1 MKTKW
6 SLMKRLMV
14 SINLTVAILI
24 IAVTYSLTS
33 DAIKEARAQAVEEI
47 ESLAKT
53 LSISVVDDVLEN
65 KIEDLN
71 FVTAQLLEDEAIEAV
86 YFYNLENK
94 LLAKAEEKDIGNPE
108 HTKIYDLKTPIV
120 NPVDKKNIGILEIK
134 YNQDKA
140 TTLQNN
146 LVLRSTISFIIAQF
160 LVFIIA
166 WLILRNTTKNLGEIA
181 STIKNVSD
189 QTKLSSESV
198 KAISEEVSSSTTEQ
212 AASIQET
219 VSTLDEITSMVNTSV
234 DGAQNSAKKAEES
247 HTIANDGKEVVKE
260 MMTSM
265 EEIDR
270 SNRNIMEEI
279 SKSNE
284 RISSI
289 TKVIDEISQKTTV
302 INDIVFQ
309 TKLLSFNA
317 SVEAARAG
325 EHGKGF
331 AVVAEEVG
339 NLAQMSGKA
348 SNEISDM
355 LQESIN
361 RVNEIINETNRNVQK
376 LINEGN
382 EKVKRGVTI
391 ADRCGKVLDDV
402 VDNAAIVKN
411 MMNEVLVASKEQA
424 DGVRN
429 ITQAMNQLDQT
440 THANANAA
448 NRSFE
453 NSKELSMQAEN
464 LKKNVEILEVEIFGG
479 NNVYSLQKAKNEK
492 TKNFDNVLPLKKE
505 GANSAVNIT
514 STPPKTELAKA
525 STSFMD
531 KKVETKP
538 HHPTSTTPVQTQ
550 ATVEIPKKAEVIDI
564 KHATKKQS
572 EVVSKPHP
580 VETKKPVAAKPP
592 ETKTE
597 TKKPSA
603 LSSLFGKKKTE
614 EKVIE
619 KVNTVKNDKS
629 PVKVEAVKPVEVKKA
644 SSDSAEKSAQKA
656 SNLQVP
662 SHNDPRF
669 EDV

>member
-1 MKTKW
+1 
-6 SLMKRLMV
+6 MV

-24 IAVTYSLTS
+24 IAVTYSLTT
-33 DAIKEARAQAVEEI
+33 DAIREARAQAVEEI

-71 FVTAQLLEDEAIEAV
+71 FVTAELLEDDAIEAV

-94 LLAKAEEKDIGNPE
+94 LLSKAEEKDLTSPD
-108 HTKIYDLKTPIV
+108 HTKIYDLKTPII
-120 NPVDKKNIGILEIK
+120 NPVDKKNIGTLEIK

-140 TTLQNN
+140 TTLQQN
-146 LVLRSTISFIIAQF
+146 LILRSTISFIIAQF

-181 STIKNVSD
+181 STIKSVSD

-391 ADRCGKVLDDV
+391 ADRCGKVLDEV

-464 LKKNVEILEVEIFGG
+464 LKKNVEVLEVEIFGG
-479 NNVYSLQKAKNEK
+479 NNLYSLQKAKNEK

-505 GANSAVNIT
+505 EPKATQKIV
-514 STPPKTELAKA
+514 STPPKTEAPKIA
-525 STSFMD
+525 STTNQTE

-538 HHPTSTTPVQTQ
+538 HHAPSAPVQKPT
-550 ATVEIPKKAEVIDI
+550 TVDIPKKAEVIDI
-564 KHATKKQS
+564 KQATKKQA
-572 EVVSKPHP
+572 EVHTKTQHG
-580 VETKKPVAAKPP
+580 EIKKPVASAQP
-592 ETKTE
+592 ESKKT
-597 TKKPSA
+597 SA

-614 EKVIE
+614 EKAVE
-619 KVNTVKNDKS
+619 KVNTAPNEKAQK
-629 PVKVEAVKPVEVKKA
+629 KVEAVKPVEVKKA
-644 SSDSAEKSAQKA
+644 SSDSAEKSTQKA

>member
-24 IAVTYSLTS
+24 IAVTYSLTT
-33 DAIKEARAQAVEEI
+33 DAIREARAQAVEEI

-71 FVTAQLLEDEAIEAV
+71 FVTAELLEDEAIEAV

-94 LLAKAEEKDIGNPE
+94 LLSKAEEKDLTSPD
-108 HTKIYDLKTPIV
+108 HTKIYDLKTPII
-120 NPVDKKNIGILEIK
+120 NPVDKKNIGTLEIK

-140 TTLQNN
+140 TTLQQN
-146 LVLRSTISFIIAQF
+146 LILRSTISFIIAQF

-181 STIKNVSD
+181 STIKSVSD

-391 ADRCGKVLDDV
+391 ADRCGKVLDEV

-464 LKKNVEILEVEIFGG
+464 LKKNVEVLEVEIFGG
-479 NNVYSLQKAKNEK
+479 NNLYSLQKAKNEK

-505 GANSAVNIT
+505 EPKATQKIV
-514 STPPKTELAKA
+514 STPAKTEAAKIA
-525 STSFMD
+525 STSHVE

-538 HHPTSTTPVQTQ
+538 HHAPSAPVQKPT
-550 ATVEIPKKAEVIDI
+550 TVDIPKKAEVIDI
-564 KHATKKQS
+564 KQASKKQP
-572 EVVSKPHP
+572 EVHTKPLHG
-580 VETKKPVAAKPP
+580 EIKKPVASAQP
-592 ETKTE
+592 ETKNE
-597 TKKPSA
+597 TKKTSA

-614 EKVIE
+614 EKAVE
-619 KVNTVKNDKS
+619 KVNTAPNDKTQK
-629 PVKVEAVKPVEVKKA
+629 KVETVKPVEVKKA
-644 SSDSAEKSAQKA
+644 SSDSAEKNTQKA

>member
-1 MKTKW
+1 
-6 SLMKRLMV
+6 MKRLMV
-14 SINLTVAILI
+14 SINLTVAVLI
-24 IAVTYSLTS
+24 IAVTYTLTS
-33 DAIKEARAQAVEEI
+33 DAIKEARSQAIEEI
-47 ESLAKT
+47 ESLART
-53 LSISVVDDVLEN
+53 LSISVVDDVEEN
-65 KIEDLN
+65 KIDDLKI
-71 FVTAQLLEDEAIEAV
+71 VSAKLLEDEAIDAV
-86 YFYNLENK
+86 YFYATNDKVLASSEEPNLANK
-94 LLAKAEEKDIGNPE
+94 K
-108 HTKIYDLKTPIV
+108 TYQLKTPIQ
-120 NPVDKKNIGILEIK
+120 NPKDNKEIGNLVIK
-134 YNQDKA
+134 YNQNKA
-140 TTLQNN
+140 TQLEDN
-146 LVLRSTISFIIAQF
+146 LIIRSAISFIIAQF
-160 LVFIIA
+160 LVFTIA

-198 KAISEEVSSSTTEQ
+198 KTISEEVSSSTTQQ

-376 LINEGN
+376 LIDEGN
-382 EKVKRGVTI
+382 SKVKKGVAI
-391 ADRCGKVLDDV
+391 ADRCGKVLDEV

-440 THANANAA
+440 THANANSA

-453 NSKELSMQAEN
+453 NSKELSLQAEN
-464 LKKNVEILEVEIFGG
+464 LKKNVEVLEVEIFGG
-479 NNVYSLQKAKNEK
+479 SNVYSIQKIKTEK
-492 TKNFDNVLPLKKE
+492 PKNFDNVLPLKKE
-505 GANSAVNIT
+505 EAKHFDLPKKEIT
-514 STPPKTELAKA
+514 KFETPKPTPKPVAKA
-525 STSFMD
+525 TDFVAEKS
-531 KKVETKP
+531 KVEP
-538 HHPTSTTPVQTQ
+538 Q
-550 ATVEIPKKAEVIDI
+550 KKAEIIDI
-564 KHATKKQS
+564 KHA
-572 EVVSKPHP
+572 
-580 VETKKPVAAKPP
+580 
-592 ETKTE
+592 
-597 TKKPSA
+597 KKPSETITKA
-603 LSSLFGKKKTE
+603 PTVDVKKPTSAPLPQKVEAKKVEQPKKESTLSSIFGKKKTV
-614 EKVIE
+614 EKEVVAAKAE
-619 KVNTVKNDKS
+619 
-629 PVKVEAVKPVEVKKA
+629 PVKTAEAKKVVSE
-644 SSDSAEKSAQKA
+644 SSEKTAKTN
-656 SNLQVP
+656 NLQVP

>member
-1 MKTKW
+1 MYGVFVKTKW

-14 SINLTVAILI
+14 SINLTVAILV
-24 IAVTYSLTS
+24 IAVTYSLTT
-33 DAIKEARAQAVEEI
+33 DAIKEARAQAIEEI
-47 ESLAKT
+47 ASLART
-53 LSISVVDDVLEN
+53 LSISVVDDVEEN
-65 KIEDLN
+65 KVADLQTISN
-71 FVTAQLLEDEAIEAV
+71 ELLKDEAIEAV
-86 YFYNLENK
+86 VIFGADNK
-94 LLAKAEEKDIGNPE
+94 IIAKAEEI
-108 HTKIYDLKTPIV
+108 TKKADKVYDLKSPILGSKDQK
-120 NPVDKKNIGILEIK
+120 PIGLLEIK
-134 YNQDKA
+134 YNQNKA
-140 TTLQNN
+140 LLLEKN
-146 LVLRSTISFIIAQF
+146 LVFRSVVSFIIAQF

-166 WLILRNTTKNLGEIA
+166 WLILRTTIKNLGEIA
-181 STIKNVSD
+181 STIKSVSD
-189 QTKLSSESV
+189 ETQLSSESV
-198 KAISEEVSSSTTEQ
+198 KAISEEVSSATTEQ

-260 MMTSM
+260 MITSM
-265 EEIDR
+265 EEIDQ

-284 RISSI
+284 RIASI

-348 SNEISDM
+348 SNEISVM

-361 RVNEIINETNRNVQK
+361 RVNEIINETNRNVQR

-382 EKVKRGVTI
+382 DKVKRGVAI

-429 ITQAMNQLDQT
+429 ISQAMNQLDQT
-440 THANANAA
+440 THANANSA

-453 NSKELSMQAEN
+453 NSKALSLQAEN
-464 LKKNVEILEVEIFGG
+464 LKKNVEVLEIEIFGG
-479 NNVYSLQKAKNEK
+479 NNVYSIQKVKTEK
-492 TKNFDNVLPLKKE
+492 SKTLDNVVPLKKE
-505 GANSAVNIT
+505 IT
-514 STPPKTELAKA
+514 KVATPTPQPT
-525 STSFMD
+525 
-531 KKVETKP
+531 KKVEVTA
-538 HHPTSTTPVQTQ
+538 HHQPAKNETL
-550 ATVEIPKKAEVIDI
+550 KKADVIDI
-564 KHATKKQS
+564 KHAAKKPA
-572 EVVSKPHP
+572 EP
-580 VETKKPVAAKPP
+580 VQKPVAL
-592 ETKTE
+592 E
-597 TKKPSA
+597 TKKPSVSSNPVVNKVDA
-603 LSSLFGKKKTE
+603 KKPSGLSSLFGKKKTPE
-614 EKVIE
+614 KIPAAEVEKVQKKPE
-619 KVNTVKNDKS
+619 
-629 PVKVEAVKPVEVKKA
+629 PVKTAEVKKA
-644 SSDSAEKSAQKA
+644 SSDSADKGAQKA
-656 SNLQVP
+656 SNFQVP